1 MPWGLGCT
9 RSADSCPR
17 RWGAAL
23 GILKTSLRAAF
34 QQKTAL
40 QREAVELTR
49 WLSRFQHSDHVS
61 VYGPTKDGPRERLWF
76 GGHIH
81 LECTVNGNLSGSLAV
96 GNPGGEPMHI
106 RVFGRPLKYH
116 DGKVWQLNWRS
127 SDLREEIG
135 TTNLF
140 VSKADLE
147 SGEALVG
154 QWVGRSS
161 WTDDDVRATGGPVIL
176 HSRPDLTARELRS
189 LVMKHK
195 DAAIPDLRLLA
206 DRVVPFGRVKIAR
219 QPDPSLMPETRAVT
233 APSPKSPR
241 PR

>member
-1 MPWGLGCT
+1 M
-9 RSADSCPR
+9 
-17 RWGAAL
+17 
-23 GILKTSLRAAF
+23 
-34 QQKTAL
+34 
-40 QREAVELTR
+40 ELTR
-49 WLSRFQHSDHVS
+49 WLSRFDHSDHVS
-61 VYGPTKDGPRERLWF
+61 VYGPPQNGPRERLWF
-76 GGHIH
+76 WGRIH
-81 LECTVNGNLSGSLAV
+81 LECTVNGNWSGSLAV

-116 DGKVWQLNWRS
+116 DGRVWQLNWRS
-127 SDLREEIG
+127 SDPREESG

-154 QWVGRSS
+154 HWVGRSS
-161 WTDDDVRATGGPVIL
+161 WTEDDVRATGGPVIL

-195 DAAIPDLRLLA
+195 DITIPDLRLLA
-206 DRVVPFGRVKIAR
+206 DRVVPFGRAKIAT

-241 PR
+241 PRSWSNNFPLRGLRRTTRSRLPVVLRAIQTPTQTGEAKD